1 MEEKKEGKFK
11 TILKENIV
19 IALVIALLVG
29 LLVGVGVMRALGG
42 KTFACKVNGKTITT
56 KSLYNK
62 MKGYY
67 SINLILGDVDEVIL
81 NKKYKLSE
89 DEINEVK
96 KTADYYISQYEQYG
110 YTEEQFLSENGF
122 KDYDTF
128 IKYLSTDYKRT
139 IYYYDYLETKLDKDA
154 VKDYYNENSFGKIN
168 NKHILVKTSDDVT
181 EEQALAVAN
190 EIIGR
195 LNQGEDFDT
204 LATEYKE
211 KNTNVVVEDLGE
223 VGAFDNLESSYLEAL
238 KTLEK
243 GKYTETPVKTSYGY
257 HVIYCVDKV
266 EKTDEISR
274 KDKMAIIDVLASDI
288 MSADSNLYYKTLIEM
303 RKEAKLKFYD
313 EELKTKYEEY
323 CKSFTDSTNTE
334 D

>member
-1 MEEKKEGKFK
+1 MINEKITLYNGVKVPVLGLGTWMIADDKVKEVVLNAFK
-11 TILKENIV
+11 LGYRHIDTAEAYGNER
-19 IALVIALLVG
+19 
-29 LLVGVGVMRALGG
+29 GVGEAIRESGL
-42 KTFACKVNGKTITT
+42 KR
-56 KSLYNK
+56 
-62 MKGYY
+62 
-67 SINLILGDVDEVIL
+67 
-81 NKKYKLSE
+81 E
-89 DEINEVK
+89 D
-96 KTADYYISQYEQYG
+96 Y
-110 YTEEQFLSENGF
+110 
-122 KDYDTF
+122 
-128 IKYLSTDYKRT
+128 
-139 IYYYDYLETKLDKDA
+139 YLETKLDKEA

-257 HVIYCVDKV
+257 HVIYCVDKL